1 MLKELN
7 IFARISNYI
16 GFKLNDYNY
25 NNIMK
30 EAYINV

>member
-25 NNIMK
+25 NSMK

>member
-25 NNIMK
+25 NNMK
-30 EAYINV
+30 EAYINI

>member
-25 NNIMK
+25 NIMK